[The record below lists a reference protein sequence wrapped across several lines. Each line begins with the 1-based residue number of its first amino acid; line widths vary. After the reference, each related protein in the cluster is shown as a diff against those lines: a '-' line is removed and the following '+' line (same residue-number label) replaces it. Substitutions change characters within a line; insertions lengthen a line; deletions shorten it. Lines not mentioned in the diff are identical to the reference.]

1 MSLKDL
7 FEKKWK
13 FVTTQM
19 DRKGIVLSDIS
30 QQRKTNNLWYHLYV
44 ESLKNIY
51 NRIKQKQTIDTE
63 NKSVVVRG
71 KENEGMEKRKGNSVR

>member
-1 MSLKDL
+1 M
-7 FEKKWK
+7 
-13 FVTTQM
+13 
-19 DRKGIVLSDIS
+19 
-30 QQRKTNNLWYHLYV
+30 